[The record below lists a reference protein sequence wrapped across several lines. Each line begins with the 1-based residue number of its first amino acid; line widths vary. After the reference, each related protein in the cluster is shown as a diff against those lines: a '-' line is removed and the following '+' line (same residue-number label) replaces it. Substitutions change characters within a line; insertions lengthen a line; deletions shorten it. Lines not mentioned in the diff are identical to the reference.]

1 VDSEGVIKDSE
12 MTLGFLV
19 LIVVGIKVAL
29 TEMSKLVVEVLFF
42 GEHQKVC
49 FDHVK
54 SLRFFIA
61 F

>member
-1 VDSEGVIKDSE
+1 MIKDSE